1 MAQAGLR
8 VGQNLGVLRAVG
20 SAKLGQPNVPL
31 LSEGGLAQMAVAAG
45 GLQESRA
52 PEVEISDLERRLV
65 KVFLGATPTAEA
77 RGMFVVDESLM
88 EEATKYT
95 LSKPC
100 SFLSFGVRGS
110 PSSFFGVDK
119 AMVVANQ
126 GLGAI
131 EGPTFVTRE
140 VLVDPLRVI

>member
-1 MAQAGLR
+1 MAA
-8 VGQNLGVLRAVG
+8 
-20 SAKLGQPNVPL
+20 
-31 LSEGGLAQMAVAAG
+31 AAG
-45 GLQESRA
+45 GLKESRA